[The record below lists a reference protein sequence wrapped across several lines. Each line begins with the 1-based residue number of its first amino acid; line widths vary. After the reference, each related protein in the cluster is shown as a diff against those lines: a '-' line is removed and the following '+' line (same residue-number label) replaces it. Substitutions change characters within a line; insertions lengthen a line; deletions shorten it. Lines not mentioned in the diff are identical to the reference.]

1 MTDSITVD
9 CMVCRTSGGPT
20 MLVLA
25 VHEGQHG
32 AGPVAQCAWFDG
44 HKLDR
49 ATIAVDELDLMFG
62 P

>member
-1 MTDSITVD
+1 
-9 CMVCRTSGGPT
+9 